1 MKSSFCSLRHSFLIM
16 SGWPWTYFYIQ
27 ASLDLAAILLS
38 HPLKCWDCSQVL
50 LCSVLQKHATFL
62 MMEYNNQAVAS
73 SFPFSM
79 PAKTVPSSY
88 MGEQHTLEDG
98 TLLLH
103 QRTAHIER
111 WYHPLTSENSTHWN
125 TVPSSFMREGHTL
138 EGSSKVRALPWL
150 GEDLQKPGEY
160 RDVGVGTYVVY
171 CLCRMN
177 VLCV

>member
-16 SGWPWTYFYIQ
+16 SGWPWTHFYIQ

-73 SFPFSM
+73 SFPFST

-88 MGEQHTLEDG
+88 TREQHTLKDG
-98 TLLLH
+98 TILLH
-103 QRTAHIER
+103 QKTA
-111 WYHPLTSENSTHWN
+111 
-125 TVPSSFMREGHTL
+125 HTL
-138 EGSSKVRALPWL
+138 EYGTILFHERRSHTGGLFQGQGIALAWGRPLEAW
-150 GEDLQKPGEY
+150 
-160 RDVGVGTYVVY
+160 RI
-171 CLCRMN
+171 
-177 VLCV
+177 